1 MDFKFWMSDVGINK
15 NFPLPTSALK
25 MQRFTLLT
33 QSAIRHPK
41 SDIQKPKYSS
51 MYLNDI
57 YIQKKIQGGDIM
69 VFEQLFVKYY
79 EPLCHHADKILRD
92 MDTAEDIVQEF
103 FYNFWKNRET
113 FSPKLS
119 LNAYLYQ
126 SIRNNALRHLEHQ
139 TVKQTY
145 VQQVLNDYQD
155 VMPAGNQEDV
165 ELHELNKAIHLTLQ
179 QLPERCSRIFR
190 MNRFEGKKYR
200 EIAEILSISVK
211 TVEADM
217 GKALQ
222 LFRKSL
228 KEFTGDQ
235 LKTSS

>member
-1 MDFKFWMSDVGINK
+1 MN
-15 NFPLPTSALK
+15 
-25 MQRFTLLT
+25 
-33 QSAIRHPK
+33 
-41 SDIQKPKYSS
+41 
-51 MYLNDI
+51 LNDF
-57 YIQKKIQGGDIM
+57 YLQKKIQGGDIRE
-69 VFEQLFVKYY
+69 FERLFSTYY
-79 EPLCHHADKILRD
+79 APLCQHASKILKD

-126 SIRNNALRHLEHQ
+126 SIRNNALHYLEHLSVRQ
-139 TVKQTY
+139 SYTSQVMSDFRDVLPAE
-145 VQQVLNDYQD
+145 VQNK
-155 VMPAGNQEDV
+155 V
-165 ELHELNKAIHLTLQ
+165 EMQELNKAINATLQ
-179 QLPERCSRIFR
+179 QLPERCSRVFR

-217 GKALQ
+217 GKALH

-228 KEFTGDQ
+228 KEYTGEE
-235 LKTSS
+235 LKISG

>member
-1 MDFKFWMSDVGINK
+1 MN
-15 NFPLPTSALK
+15 
-25 MQRFTLLT
+25 
-33 QSAIRHPK
+33 
-41 SDIQKPKYSS
+41 
-51 MYLNDI
+51 LNDF
-57 YIQKKIQGGDIM
+57 YIQKKIQGGDIE

-92 MDTAEDIVQEF
+92 MYTAEDIVQEF
-103 FYNFWKNRET
+103 FYNFWKNRKT

-126 SIRNNALRHLEHQ
+126 SIRNNALRHMEHQ
-139 TVKQTY
+139 TVKQSY
-145 VQQVLNDYQD
+145 AQQVFNDYQD
-155 VMPAGNQEDV
+155 VMAAGNQEDV
-165 ELHELNKAIHLTLQ
+165 ELQELNKAITATLQ

-235 LKTSS
+235 LKISS

>member
-1 MDFKFWMSDVGINK
+1 MN
-15 NFPLPTSALK
+15 
-25 MQRFTLLT
+25 
-33 QSAIRHPK
+33 
-41 SDIQKPKYSS
+41 
-51 MYLNDI
+51 LNDF
-57 YIQKKIQGGDIM
+57 YIQKKIQGGDIV
-69 VFEQLFVKYY
+69 VFERLFVKYY
-79 EPLCHHADKILRD
+79 EPLCHHADKILKD
-92 MDTAEDIVQEF
+92 MDAAEDIVQEF

-126 SIRNNALRHLEHQ
+126 SIRNNALHQLEHLA
-139 TVKQTY
+139 VRKTY
-145 VQQVLNDYQD
+145 AQQVLTDFQD
-155 VMPAGNQEDV
+155 VMPAANQENV
-165 ELHELNKAIHLTLQ
+165 ELHELNKAIDATLKQ
-179 QLPERCSRIFR
+179 MPERCSRIFR

-200 EIAEILSISVK
+200 EIADILSISVK

-228 KEFTGDQ
+228 REFTGDE